1 MNADAGRVALEGTV
15 RRAGPTPVV
24 AVTVLLA
31 LAAPASAQQWTPE
44 QQELVE
50 FTQGC
55 QASKQT
61 WLDCFH
67 PDYEAW
73 GDMSFGVPMQKAD
86 VEAVG
91 SYWWDVNERLVLHIK
106 PVSITVRGDF
116 AVVLSIYT
124 DTMRNRETGEVVTT
138 TFAWTD
144 ICVRENGRWYWIA
157 DHGSPV
163 AGG

>member
-1 MNADAGRVALEGTV
+1 MNADVERAGIGERA
-15 RRAGPTPVV
+15 RRAVVTPLV
-24 AVTVLLA
+24 AATMV
-31 LAAPASAQQWTPE
+31 LAAAGPASGQQWTPE

-55 QASKQT
+55 QASKQA

-91 SYWWDVNERLVLHIK
+91 SFRWDTNERLVLHIK
-106 PVSITVRGDF
+106 PVSVIVRGDF
-116 AVVLSIYT
+116 AVVLSVYSG
-124 DTMRNRETGEVVTT
+124 TMRNRETGEVVTT